1 MSVDRLENRIS
12 ELESVVTFQEQ
23 AISSLSSE
31 LFIQQEKLK
40 EIDRTLKA
48 LIKSYK
54 ENIPQASAEHEV
66 PPHY

>member
-12 ELESVVTFQEQ
+12 ELESVVTFQEHT
-23 AISSLSSE
+23 ISSLSSE

-54 ENIPQASAEHEV
+54 ENISQVSAEHEV

>member
-12 ELESVVTFQEQ
+12 ELESVVTFQEHT
-23 AISSLSSE
+23 ISSLSSE

-54 ENIPQASAEHEV
+54 ENLPQASAEHEV

>member
-12 ELESVVTFQEQ
+12 ELESVVTFQEHT
-23 AISSLSSE
+23 ISSLSSE

-54 ENIPQASAEHEV
+54 ENIPQASGEHEV

>member
-1 MSVDRLENRIS
+1 MSEDRLENRIS
-12 ELESVVTFQEQ
+12 ELESVVTFQEHT
-23 AISSLSSE
+23 ISSLSSE

-48 LIKSYK
+48 LVKSYK
-54 ENIPQASAEHEV
+54 ENVPQASAEHEV

>member
-1 MSVDRLENRIS
+1 MSVDTLENRIS

-23 AISSLSSE
+23 TISSLSSE

-48 LIKSYK
+48 LVKSYK
-54 ENIPQASAEHEV
+54 ENIPQVSAEHEV